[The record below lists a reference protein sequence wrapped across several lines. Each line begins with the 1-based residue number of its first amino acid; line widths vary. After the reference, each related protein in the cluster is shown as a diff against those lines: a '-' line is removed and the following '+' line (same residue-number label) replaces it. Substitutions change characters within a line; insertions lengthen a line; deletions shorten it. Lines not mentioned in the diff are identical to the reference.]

1 MKQLN
6 NVEFN
11 SDEISA
17 LNDLLDARELTGQI
31 PETMPTGLYGENN
44 LSISNDDNCNCGP
57 NNCNCG
63 PYNCNCGFCG
73 GGYCNCDGSYCNCN
87 CGSGKCNCN
96 CNNNG

>member
-31 PETMPTGLYGENN
+31 PETMPTGLYGEDN
-44 LSISNDDNCNCGP
+44 SSNDDNCNC
-57 NNCNCG
+57 NCNSG
-63 PYNCNCGFCG
+63 N
-73 GGYCNCDGSYCNCN
+73 CNCN
-87 CGSGKCNCN
+87 CTS
-96 CNNNG
+96 